1 MNNIKTR
8 ELILQTL
15 KEKSSLKQDVF
26 QNTKKWFQVLKGELK
41 KISADLSKEIAEQ
54 DKRIVIEHSEKG
66 AYAIRLKI
74 AGDMIIFHM
83 HTNVFQFDNSNA
95 VWKTSYLKDEPNNG
109 YCGTINIYNFLADS
123 FKFNREQDIGYLIA
137 RVFINREGHFMVQG
151 KRQLGFLYND
161 LMNSK
166 MDVNSIR
173 DIIESAILY
182 TLDFDLLAPPYDHV
196 NQVTLLEMKELSS
209 NMHLSTGKRLGFRFQ
224 SDSDM
229 FEG

>member
-1 MNNIKTR
+1 MSDKKTR
-8 ELILQTL
+8 EMILQTL

-26 QNTKKWFQVLKGELK
+26 QNTKRWFQVIKSELK
-41 KISADLSKEIAEQ
+41 KISEDLGSEMAEQ
-54 DKRIVIEHSEKG
+54 DNRIVIEHTDKG

-95 VWKTSYLKDEPNNG
+95 VWKSSYLRDDPNKG

-123 FKFNREQDIGYLIA
+123 FQFNREQDIGYLIA
-137 RVFINREGHFMVQG
+137 RVFINCEEHFMVQG

-161 LMNSK
+161 FVNSK
-166 MDVNSIR
+166 MNENSIR

-224 SDSDM
+224 ADSDT

>member
-1 MNNIKTR
+1 MSDKKTR

-26 QNTKKWFQVLKGELK
+26 QNTTHWFKVLKGELK
-41 KISADLSKEIAEQ
+41 KISADLGKEMAEQ
-54 DKRIVIEHSEKG
+54 DGRIVIEQTEKG
-66 AYAIRLKI
+66 AYATRLKI

-83 HTNVFQFDNSNA
+83 HTNVFQFDSGNA
-95 VWKTSYLKDEPNNG
+95 VWKTSYLKDDPNNG

-137 RVFINREGHFMVQG
+137 RVFINREGHFMIQG

-196 NQVTLLEMKELSS
+196 NQVTLLEMKELSN

-224 SDSDM
+224 SDSDI

>member
-1 MNNIKTR
+1 MSDQNTKD
-8 ELILQTL
+8 LILQTL
-15 KEKSSLKQDVF
+15 KEKSCLKQDVF
-26 QNTKKWFQVLKGELK
+26 HNTNHWFNILKAELQN
-41 KISADLSKEIAEQ
+41 ISQDLGKEMAQQ
-54 DKRIVIEHSEKG
+54 DQRIVIECTEKG
-66 AYAIRLKI
+66 AYASRLKI

-95 VWKTSYLKDEPNNG
+95 VWKTSYLRDEPNNG

-137 RVFINREGHFMVQG
+137 RVFINRENHFLVQG

-161 LMNSK
+161 FVNSK
-166 MDVNSIR
+166 MDIKNIR
-173 DIIESAILY
+173 DIIESSILY

-196 NQVTLLEMKELSS
+196 NQVTLLEMKELSN
-209 NMHLSTGKRLGFRFQ
+209 NMHMSTGKRLGFKFQ
-224 SDSDM
+224 SDSDT